1 MFSTHELELR
11 TPVRY
16 VSNEAPPQTDQ
27 WPRVIQGCLWLI
39 WASVRPRFVRIAASR
54 RVGLEKLLDLKRT
67 PALQSGQRQN
77 RGSPEP
83 ENPEAAIEATNLTR
97 SDPTQALGTG
107 HKGHWPL
114 TITNS
119 TLECLGRMQ
128 PPPTGERGFSYFT
141 RKTRPFCPYYDSNN
155 KVSVVAKLPEGMR
168 EGSRWSELS
177 GGTCLPASDS
187 AFRHWRECGNAR

>member
-1 MFSTHELELR
+1 MTRAASTECLL
-11 TPVRY
+11 PLPASQGY

-54 RVGLEKLLDLKRT
+54 RVGLEKLLDLKPT

-97 SDPTQALGTG
+97 SDPTQALGINYHDEPKTATLSPVVNN
-107 HKGHWPL
+107 HKQ
-114 TITNS
+114 S
-119 TLECLGRMQ
+119 TR
-128 PPPTGERGFSYFT
+128 
-141 RKTRPFCPYYDSNN
+141 
-155 KVSVVAKLPEGMR
+155 
-168 EGSRWSELS
+168 
-177 GGTCLPASDS
+177 
-187 AFRHWRECGNAR
+187 

>member
-1 MFSTHELELR
+1 MRKGRPHWLEPLLHS
-11 TPVRY
+11 VRRVAGY
-16 VSNEAPPQTDQ
+16 LSNEAPPQTDR
-27 WPRVIQGCLWLI
+27 WPRVIQECLWLI

-67 PALQSGQRQN
+67 PALQSGQQQN

-155 KVSVVAKLPEGMR
+155 KVSASAGFVAQA
-168 EGSRWSELS
+168 
-177 GGTCLPASDS
+177 ASLLRFS
-187 AFRHWRECGNAR
+187 T